1 MNGQTLTRSNR
12 FWLVNTTGIEVR
24 EMWFPLAIKCL
35 QSEYSNTV
43 LHDSFFFS
51 NSYVIILL
59 ETPWARKDYN
69 DLGRFELFNLYIKLG
84 LFSL

>member
-43 LHDSFFFS
+43 LHDSFFFQT
-51 NSYVIILL
+51 LM
-59 ETPWARKDYN
+59 
-69 DLGRFELFNLYIKLG
+69 
-84 LFSL
+84 

>member
-1 MNGQTLTRSNR
+1 M
-12 FWLVNTTGIEVR
+12 
-24 EMWFPLAIKCL
+24 
-35 QSEYSNTV
+35 
-43 LHDSFFFS
+43 
-51 NSYVIILL
+51 IILL